1 MVPGVIMTTVTVVN
15 GTESVPLGSML
26 QAEGRLDSTVIVV
39 SGPDPFIGFTDGAE
53 SICGCCWTGFDI
65 LWH

>member
-1 MVPGVIMTTVTVVN
+1 MIAVTVVN

-26 QAEGRLDSTVIVV
+26 QAEGRLDLTVIVV
-39 SGPDPFIGFTDGAE
+39 SGPDPLIGFTDGAE
-53 SICGCCWTGFDI
+53 SICGCCCTEFDI